1 MSQLFTNNFPV
12 CSRRRLLQ
20 LSLAGIGITGTTAA
34 GLQILRSQLNSPVK
48 IPPISEEDNSWEN
61 YPGFGPMN
69 TLRDFDYGTTTHE
82 NGRPVREFHIKASV
96 TKTQLNENVSFNTWN
111 FNDQV
116 PGPTLRA
123 VEGDRVRV
131 IFHNQDT
138 NAHSIHFHG
147 IHPAEMDGVTPIGKN
162 KKTIYE
168 FDAKSYGVHLY
179 HCHISPVNRHIGK
192 GLYGMFIV
200 DPPRK
205 RSPADEIVLIM
216 AGYDTNEDLKSNELY
231 TFNGLPDYYK
241 KHPIPIYQN
250 QLVRL
255 YILNMIEYDAAVSF
269 HIHANM
275 FKVYPTGRTM
285 KPAFET
291 DIITMGTAERH
302 ILEFAYPYPG
312 EYMFH
317 PHQDV
322 IAENGCMGKFS
333 VIARS
338 NTNLLK
344 I

>member
-1 MSQLFTNNFPV
+1 MSQRFTNNFPV

-20 LSLAGIGITGTTAA
+20 LSLAGLGITGSVA
-34 GLQILRSQLNSPVK
+34 GLQTLRSQINSPVR
-48 IPPISEEDNSWEN
+48 IPPILEKDNSWEN
-61 YPGFGPMN
+61 YPGFDPMN
-69 TLRDFDYGTTTHE
+69 ILRDFDYGTITHK
-82 NGRPVREFHIKASV
+82 NGRPVREFQITANV
-96 TKTQLNENVSFNTWN
+96 TKTQLNEHVFFNTWS
-111 FNDQV
+111 FNHQV

-123 VEGDRVRV
+123 VEGDRIRV

-138 NAHSIHFHG
+138 NSHSIHFHG
-147 IHPAEMDGVTPIGKN
+147 IHPGEMDGIIPIGKN

-168 FDAKSYGVHLY
+168 FDAKPYGLHLY
-179 HCHISPVNRHIGK
+179 HCHISPVDRHIGK

-205 RSPADEIVLIM
+205 RPSADEMVLIIG
-216 AGYDTNEDLKSNELY
+216 GYDTNQDSKSNELY
-231 TFNGLPDYYK
+231 AFNGLPNYYK

-269 HIHANM
+269 HIHGNM

-285 KPAFET
+285 KPTLET

-302 ILEFAYPYPG
+302 ILEFKYPYPG

-322 IAENGCMGKFS
+322 IAEKGCMGKFS
-333 VIARS
+333 VIPRS
-338 NTNLLK
+338 K
-344 I
+344 